1 MHLRADLTV
10 YFQMLLFSS
19 PPLLVLSAPQ
29 YGGNGFQPPPPPPGH
44 SQTQSVQCRT
54 ENQVVWD
61 TKYVETETQVGN

>member
-1 MHLRADLTV
+1 
-10 YFQMLLFSS
+10 MLLLSS

-29 YGGNGFQPPPPPPGH
+29 YGGNGFQPPPPPPPGH